1 MNIYI
6 QTFGWPQK
14 KLAQINFWMPF
25 LYSYF
30 FCAWSDEIIKKISI
44 LSIKIMMIKINQGM
58 GTKSAGVVA
67 FIMIIYFATFMMK
80 IHDLWMNDGFKF
92 PHCFCEV
99 FK

>member
-1 MNIYI
+1 
-6 QTFGWPQK
+6 
-14 KLAQINFWMPF
+14 
-25 LYSYF
+25 
-30 FCAWSDEIIKKISI
+30 
-44 LSIKIMMIKINQGM
+44 MMIKINQGM